1 MLETIRQIGVFMIA
15 AQAVVHFAPGR
26 QYEKYIKSVSGIMIL
41 LLFLTPVLQSAGAE
55 WEEPRAL
62 LEKWEA
68 SADLPDFSVKMQ
80 TGGVTEEVAARM
92 ETALMGRL
100 NRELTGEAYFVS
112 RVSLRLV
119 QDPGAEA
126 GTLLPEITVFLRER
140 AEAEA
145 GRRIEIGEIVIGQ
158 TPETDAGEPFSS
170 YRSRFAVLL
179 EMEEE
184 RVEVR
189 PDGRG

>member
-15 AQAVVHFAPGR
+15 AQAVVHIA
-26 QYEKYIKSVSGIMIL
+26 QVIQNEKYIKSVLGIMIL
-41 LLFLTPVLQSAGAE
+41 LLFLKPVLQSAGAE

>member
-41 LLFLTPVLQSAGAE
+41 LLFLKPVLQSAGAE

-126 GTLLPEITVFLRER
+126 
-140 AEAEA
+140 EA

>member
-41 LLFLTPVLQSAGAE
+41 LLFLKPVLQSAGAE

-68 SADLPDFSVKMQ
+68 SADLSDFSVKMQ

>member
-41 LLFLTPVLQSAGAE
+41 LLFLKPVLQSAGAE

>member
-41 LLFLTPVLQSAGAE
+41 LLFLKPVLQSDGAE

>member
-41 LLFLTPVLQSAGAE
+41 LLFLKPVLQSAGAE

-100 NRELTGEAYFVS
+100 NREFTGEAYFVS